1 MGSYYYADV
10 WELTKPEVAVEEDEE
25 DEEDETSAI
34 NFTLGFASAAIA
46 SAFVM

>member
-10 WELTKPEVAVEEDEE
+10 WELTKPEVAVEE